1 MQREDDEAWRAIID
15 NYGDR
20 ADIHEE
26 TPPVDRP
33 VDQPLDQPVERPAE
47 PARSWDD
54 GFPDSDWSTDRFVP
68 PPPPPVPT
76 TTTDRMFAWAGV
88 FGSPAILLV
97 CLVFRIDIPQLIAYL
112 LVAGFVGGF
121 LYLVVKMSREPR
133 DPGDDGAV
141 L

>member
-20 ADIHEE
+20 ADIDER
-26 TPPVDRP
+26 PPTVDEP
-33 VDQPLDQPVERPAE
+33 VDQPAERPAE

-54 GFPDSDWSTDRFVP
+54 DFPDSDWSTDRFVP

-76 TTTDRMFAWAGV
+76 TTTDRLFAWGGV

-97 CLVFRIDIPQLIAYL
+97 CLVLRIDIPQLIAYL
-112 LVAGFVGGF
+112 LVAAFVGGF
-121 LYLVVKMSREPR
+121 LYLVVNMSREPR